1 MGAVV
6 LKVSFC
12 ENNKGKTKVI
22 KKLKEKYPDI
32 EICIKDCIGK
42 CHACA
47 KVPIAKFNH
56 KVIVGKDRED
66 IHEKLVKKIEEK

>member
-1 MGAVV
+1 MGADG

-32 EICIKDCIGK
+32 EICMKKCIGK
-42 CHACA
+42 CHACSESH
-47 KVPIAKFNH
+47 IAKINH
-56 KVIVGKDRED
+56 KVIVGKDREEIYD
-66 IHEKLVKKIEEK
+66 KLVKKIEEK